1 MFFVRRDGRVKG
13 PLTRERLRELRREDR
28 LRMRDEIA
36 LAADGP
42 WSRLRDV
49 SDDVL
54 ADDESVAADDEF
66 WREELPPDKPPPAAR
81 KAAENDDDGRSW
93 FERLRESIEGDGAF
107 RQPFRLWSFLAAA
120 APLAAVAAFFAVIL
134 VSPALEPTRQ
144 PPPPPVPVSGAGAGA
159 VTVTGAAD
167 NAADVSAGTPAD
179 GTAAAAPA
187 DLGAAA
193 SAQAVVPGRI
203 SATDPAHDAAVTALL
218 AAYYAAGD
226 WQSRY
231 RLVVPGERT
240 RRLIQQMHAEQ
251 GTAAGDRASR
261 WSLATRLEPGKL
273 AAAARSGQPVL
284 VETSIDD
291 HSHAVYVVFVE
302 DRWRVDWLRSLE
314 TLWLTR

>member
-54 ADDESVAADDEF
+54 ADEESVAADDEF
-66 WREELPPDKPPPAAR
+66 WREELPPDKPPPAPR
-81 KAAENDDDGRSW
+81 KAAANDDDSRSW

-107 RQPFRLWSFLAAA
+107 RQPFHLWSFLAAA
-120 APLAAVAAFFAVIL
+120 VPLAAVAAFFAVIL
-134 VSPALEPTRQ
+134 VSPALEPARQ
-144 PPPPPVPVSGAGAGA
+144 PPPPAGP
-159 VTVTGAAD
+159 VTGADAGAD
-167 NAADVSAGTPAD
+167 ANADADVSAGTPAD

-203 SATDPAHDAAVTALL
+203 SAMDPAHDAAVTALL

-251 GTAAGDRASR
+251 GTAAGDHASR

-284 VETSIDD
+284 VETSVDD